1 MTIPDY
7 QTIMLPL
14 LTLLS
19 DGREHSLSEAV
30 DYVAGKFN
38 LSKEERTELLPSG
51 QQPVI
56 HNRVGWAK
64 TYMKKANLIETTKRG
79 YFKITKRGA
88 IVLKEKP
95 TEIDVHYLSRFPEFV
110 EFRSIKKEKADIEIS
125 VNNTPHESL
134 ESSYEIIRNE
144 LVQGL
149 LSSIKDSTPD
159 FFEKLVIDL
168 LLKMGYGGSRKD
180 AGEAIGK
187 IGDEGIDGIIKED
200 KLGLDVIYVQAKKW
214 EGVVGRPEIHKF
226 VGALEGKR
234 AKKGI
239 FITSS
244 AFTKE
249 ANEYVS
255 QISTKVILIDGN
267 ALANYMIDNDVGVS
281 EVAIY
286 KIKRIDTDYFLGE
299 SST

>member
-1 MTIPDY
+1 MS
-7 QTIMLPL
+7 LA
-14 LTLLS
+14 
-19 DGREHSLSEAV
+19 DGREHSLSESFE
-30 DYVAGKFN
+30 YISNKFKLN
-38 LSKEERTELLPSG
+38 TEERAELLPSG
-51 QQPVI
+51 QQLVV
-56 HNRVGWAK
+56 HNRIGWAK

-79 YFKITKRGA
+79 YFKITERGE
-88 IVLKEKP
+88 IVLKERP
-95 TEIDVHYLSRFPEFV
+95 AQIDIQYLLRFPEFV
-110 EFRSIKKEKADIEIS
+110 EFRSIKRGKVDIETS
-125 VNNTPHESL
+125 VINTPHESL

-149 LSSIKDSTPD
+149 LNSIKESTPG

-187 IGDEGIDGIIKED
+187 VGDEGIDGIIKED
-200 KLGLDVIYVQAKKW
+200 KLGLDVIYVQAKRW
-214 EGVVGRPEIHKF
+214 EGIVGRPEIHKF

-249 ANEYVS
+249 ANEYVA
-255 QISTKVILIDGN
+255 QIGTKVILIDGN
-267 ALANYMIDNDVGVS
+267 ALANYMIDNDVGVA
-281 EVAIY
+281 EVANY

-299 SST
+299 SAT

>member
-14 LTLLS
+14 LMSLA
-19 DGREHSLSEAV
+19 DGREHSLSESV
-30 DYVAGKFN
+30 EYISNKFKLN
-38 LSKEERTELLPSG
+38 IEERTELLPSG
-51 QQPVI
+51 QQPVV
-56 HNRVGWAK
+56 HNRLGWAK

-79 YFKITKRGA
+79 YFKITERGE
-88 IVLKEKP
+88 IVLKERP
-95 TEIDVHYLSRFPEFV
+95 AQIDIQYLSRFPEFV
-110 EFRSIKKEKADIEIS
+110 EFRSIKKGKADIETS
-125 VNNTPHESL
+125 VINTPHESL

-149 LSSIKDSTPD
+149 LNSIKESTPG

-187 IGDEGIDGIIKED
+187 VGDEGIDGIIKED

-214 EGVVGRPEIHKF
+214 EGIVGRPEIHKF

-249 ANEYVS
+249 ANEYVA
-255 QISTKVILIDGN
+255 QIGTKVILIDGN
-267 ALANYMIDNDVGVS
+267 ALANFMIDNDVGVA
-281 EVAIY
+281 EVANY
-286 KIKRIDTDYFLGE
+286 RIKRIDTDYFLGE
-299 SST
+299 SAT